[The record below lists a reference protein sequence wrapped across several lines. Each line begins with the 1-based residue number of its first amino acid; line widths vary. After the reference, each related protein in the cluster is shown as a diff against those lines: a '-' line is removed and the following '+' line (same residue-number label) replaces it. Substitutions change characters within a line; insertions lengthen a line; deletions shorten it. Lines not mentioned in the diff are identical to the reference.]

1 VYDELVQVEARSTGQ
16 LLAELR
22 EQMEPEEKARFD
34 RQVEAEQQKLIS
46 IAQDHIELQ
55 ALPIGNPDA
64 VPKPQFRKKKKT
76 HGLANARGLTGAE
89 VAALEL
95 KAREELARARAA
107 VTPEAEVIG
116 ILVQDTPPRPGGEFQ
131 GGPSVALAIRSPEGP
146 PRAPPAR
153 RPITVD
159 PVTFRL
165 SQEDPYAPPAS
176 TAPPRLIE
184 SEGRPKRKRA
194 PTRGRYKDAVAEG

>member
-1 VYDELVQVEARSTGQ
+1 MSAAASILSIYHTLPND
-16 LLAELR
+16 LAV
-22 EQMEPEEKARFD
+22 AN
-34 RQVEAEQQKLIS
+34 V
-46 IAQDHIELQ
+46 
-55 ALPIGNPDA
+55 
-64 VPKPQFRKKKKT
+64 VPKPQFRKKKT

-95 KAREELARARAA
+95 KAREELARVRAA

-131 GGPSVALAIRSPEGP
+131 EGPSTVLAIRSPEGP
-146 PRAPPAR
+146 PRVPPGR
-153 RPITVD
+153 SPITVD

-165 SQEDPYAPPAS
+165 SQEDPYALPAA
-176 TAPPRLIE
+176 TAPPRLVE

-194 PTRGRYKDAVAEG
+194 PTRGRYRDAVAEE

>member
-1 VYDELVQVEARSTGQ
+1 VYNELVQVKTRSTEQ

-46 IAQDHIELQ
+46 IAQDHIELE

-64 VPKPQFRKKKKT
+64 VPKPQFRKKKT

-95 KAREELARARAA
+95 KAREELARARAV

-146 PRAPPAR
+146 PRASPAR
-153 RPITVD
+153 SPIAVD
-159 PVTFRL
+159 PVTFRP
-165 SQEDPYAPPAS
+165 SREDSYAPPAS
-176 TAPPRLIE
+176 TAPPRLVE

-194 PTRGRYKDAVAEG
+194 PTRGRYKDAVAEE

>member
-1 VYDELVQVEARSTGQ
+1 MSAAALILSIYHTLPND
-16 LLAELR
+16 LAV
-22 EQMEPEEKARFD
+22 AN
-34 RQVEAEQQKLIS
+34 
-46 IAQDHIELQ
+46 
-55 ALPIGNPDA
+55 PIGNPDA
-64 VPKPQFRKKKKT
+64 VPKPQFRKKKT

-116 ILVQDTPPRPGGEFQ
+116 ILVQDTPPRPGGEFHE
-131 GGPSVALAIRSPEGP
+131 GPSAALAIRSPEGLPRVP
-146 PRAPPAR
+146 PGRS
-153 RPITVD
+153 PITVD

-165 SQEDPYAPPAS
+165 SQEDPYALPAS
-176 TAPPRLIE
+176 TAPPRLVE

-194 PTRGRYKDAVAEG
+194 PTRGRYKDAVAEE

>member
-1 VYDELVQVEARSTGQ
+1 
-16 LLAELR
+16 
-22 EQMEPEEKARFD
+22 MEPEEKARFD

-55 ALPIGNPDA
+55 ALLIGNPDA
-64 VPKPQFRKKKKT
+64 VPKPQFRKKKKIY
-76 HGLANARGLTGAE
+76 GLASVRGLTGAE
-89 VAALEL
+89 VTALEL
-95 KAREELARARAA
+95 KAREELARARTA

-146 PRAPPAR
+146 PRASPAR
-153 RPITVD
+153 SPIAVD

-176 TAPPRLIE
+176 TAPPRLVE
-184 SEGRPKRKRA
+184 SEGRLKRKRA
-194 PTRGRYKDAVAEG
+194 PTRGRYKDAVAEE